1 MPCDRQYR
9 KGQWRLVPPSPL
21 GALPLWTIAALLLFP
36 AITAGTPRAAEVE
49 YAKQVTNKINQ
60 TGRTI
65 TMPVPLNDGPA
76 QLGEVIIKISTDDQI
91 SVSKADLMERL
102 QPASS
107 ASVVSRLKG
116 LSDAGGFVTLSA
128 TKAAG
133 LELKFDSGLQELHM
147 ALAIEGRPVN
157 DVSLK
162 GQAAQSATATLSK
175 PEAFSGYINVTAGLD
190 TAWRGQATNSD
201 PITSGRLELDSAV
214 QLHGAV
220 FENRAVYEGEV
231 DANVCP
237 TGAKCIYQHNTGLKR
252 QSSRVVYDVAASQ
265 TRFQVGDTDPLAG
278 ALQRSIEMFGVSVE
292 KSAGKL
298 APGENMGAT
307 GKTVLRIERPS
318 DIDVTVNGATI
329 QHLQLRPG
337 TYNLRDLPL
346 ATGANEVVLIITDDT
361 GARRTEKFTAYSAYR
376 QLGEGKNEWA
386 IAAGL
391 PSYLR
396 DNERMYD
403 SSNGYIASSFLRYGI
418 NDTLTGEAN
427 LQADNRVAMG
437 SVGAI
442 AATPW
447 GVFGLQNAASTGS
460 WGTGFALDASY
471 DLINFRGL
479 MPERGESVH
488 FSAEV
493 RSRDFHRPGDLF
505 ATASGILYPEFN
517 YWLRLSGSYSAP
529 LGNGVGLALSAR
541 YQFAD
546 GQQAILSPFTIK
558 GDRYGADVAL
568 SRPLG
573 PTASTSFLVGY
584 SNESYLRN
592 DDSLTSQAKGDLRF
606 ALRFN
611 FRPDEKTTV
620 STSYDSLNRQSS
632 LSGYRSEGNGIGRW
646 DTNVDV
652 QQLGYTDTVNA
663 NAALGYY
670 GNRGDVH
677 LTYNSDVS
685 GAGFTKFSPEVTTQ
699 RALLRAS
706 SAIVFAG
713 GTIAVGPPVR
723 SGSFAIISPHESIAG
738 KEITVGEPGNVRA
751 KSGWLGPAVVTD
763 IPSYSASSIGIDVAD
778 LPVGYSLG
786 TGAFDVRANYK
797 SGYAL
802 EAGSAYSVS
811 VYGSLLDQKGDAVSL
826 VTGTAVSV
834 EQPSKRVAIFTNAS
848 GKFGAD
854 GLAPGRWMIEMAAEG
869 APLRFAIDIPKGT
882 EGLFKTGALKPIAGG
897 AQ

>member
-1 MPCDRQYR
+1 MI
-9 KGQWRLVPPSPL
+9 V
-21 GALPLWTIAALLLFP
+21 ATLLLP
-36 AITAGTPRAAEVE
+36 AAIAGTPMAAEVE

-65 TMPVPLNDGPA
+65 TMPVPLKDGTA
-76 QLGEVIIKISTDDQI
+76 LLGDVVVRITTDDQV
-91 SVSKADLMERL
+91 SVSKNDLIERL
-102 QPASS
+102 LPASS
-107 ASVVSRLKG
+107 ASVRSRLTG
-116 LSDAGGFVTLSA
+116 LGDTGGFVTLAA
-128 TKAAG
+128 TQAAG
-133 LELKFDSGLQELHM
+133 IELRFDSGLQELHM
-147 ALAIEGRPVN
+147 ALAVEGRPTN
-157 DVSLK
+157 EVSLK
-162 GQAAQSATATLSK
+162 GQSAQSAAAMLSK
-175 PEAFSGYINVTAGLD
+175 PATFSGYVNVTAGLD
-190 TAWRGQATNSD
+190 TAWRGQGTTSD
-201 PITSGRLELDSAV
+201 PTTSGRLELDSAV

-237 TGAKCIYQHNTGLKR
+237 TGAKCVYQHASGLKR
-252 QSSRVVYDVAASQ
+252 QSSRVVYDVAEAQ

-298 APGENMGAT
+298 APGENTGAS
-307 GKTVLRIERPS
+307 GRTVLRLERPS

-346 ATGANEVVLIITDDT
+346 GTGANEVKLIITDDT
-361 GARRTEKFTAYSAYR
+361 GARRVEQFTAFSAYR

-386 IAAGL
+386 ITAGI

-396 DNERMYD
+396 DNERVYEGG
-403 SSNGYIASSFLRYGI
+403 NAYAASSFLRYGL

-437 SVGAI
+437 SIGAI
-442 AATPW
+442 ASTPW
-447 GVFGLQNAASTGS
+447 GVFGLQSAASTGT
-460 WGTGFALDASY
+460 WGTGLAVDANY

-479 MPERGESVH
+479 MAERGESVH
-488 FSAEV
+488 LGAEY
-493 RSRDFHRPGDLF
+493 RSREFHRPGDRF
-505 ATASGILYPEFN
+505 TTATGILYPEFN

-529 LGNGVGLALSAR
+529 LGNGVGLSLSAR

-546 GQQAILSPFTIK
+546 DQQAILSPFTIK
-558 GDRYGADVAL
+558 GDRYGADIAL

-573 PTASTSFLVGY
+573 PSTSMSFLAGY
-584 SNESYLRN
+584 SNESYLRAVE
-592 DDSLTSQAKGDLRF
+592 SLTSEAKGDLRF

-611 FRPDEKTTV
+611 FRPDDKTTIT
-620 STSYDSLNRQSS
+620 TSYDSLNRQSS
-632 LSGYRSEGNGIGRW
+632 LSGYRSDGNGIGHW

-677 LTYNSDVS
+677 VMYGSDMGGV
-685 GAGFTKFSPEVTTQ
+685 GFSKFEPQTTTQ
-699 RALLRAS
+699 RALIRAS
-706 SAIVFAG
+706 SALVFAD
-713 GTIAVGPPVR
+713 GTVAVGAPVR
-723 SGSFAIISPHESIAG
+723 SGSFAIIAPHESIAG
-738 KEITVGEPGNVRA
+738 KEITVGDVGNVRA
-751 KSGWLGPAVVTD
+751 KSDWLGPAVVTD
-763 IPSYSASSIGIDVAD
+763 LPSYSGSSIGIDVAD

-786 TGAFDVRANYK
+786 TGAFDVRAAYK

-811 VYGSLLDQKGDAVSL
+811 VYGSLLDQRGEAVAL
-826 VTGTAVSV
+826 VTGTAFAAD
-834 EQPSKRVAIFTNAS
+834 QPAKRVAVFTNAS

-854 GLAPGRWMIEMAAEG
+854 GLAPGRWIIEMATEG
-869 APLRFAIDIPKGT
+869 APLRFAVNIPKGT
-882 EGLFKTGALKPIAGG
+882 EGLFKAGALSPIASD
-897 AQ
+897 AP